1 MIIGAVMVPHPPIA
15 VHEIGKGEEQKI
27 QATLDSFDTVAAY
40 IAEQK
45 PDTIVLTTPHAVMYR
60 DWFNISGGA
69 EAYGDFA
76 RYRAK
81 NVSFHVNYDEA
92 FVKRLED
99 LCRNENIPAG
109 TQYDR
114 DPELDQ
120 GTMVPLYFINQ
131 RYKDYKL
138 VRIGLSGVPL
148 SVHYRFGTLIQKA
161 AMESDRR
168 ILLVASGD
176 LSHCEKEDGPY
187 GFKPEGPEYDARLM
201 RDMSSA
207 SFGNLMRYSD
217 SFLDRAQECGH
228 RSFTIMAGALDGLA
242 VKPRTLS
249 HEATFGVG
257 YGFVI
262 YDIEG
267 TDDSRHFL
275 DTYEAEIKEECR
287 KKTGAADAYVKLAV
301 QTIHEWV
308 LHHRR
313 PDLPQD
319 LPEEMMKERAGVFV
333 SIHKLGALRGCIGT
347 IGPVRSSI
355 AKEIIE
361 NGISAC
367 SRDPRFDPVTEEE
380 LPYLEV
386 SVDVLSEPE
395 PAAGPEDL
403 DVKRYGVI
411 VSSEDG
417 RRGLLLPNLEGVDT
431 VEEQIGIARSK
442 GGIGEYEDY
451 SLERFEV
458 VRHE

>member
-148 SVHYRFGTLIQKA
+148 SVHYRFGTMIQKA

-217 SFLDRAQECGH
+217 SFLDRVQECGH

-333 SIHKLGALRGCIGT
+333 SIHKLGSLRGCIGT

-431 VEEQIGIARSK
+431 VEEQINIARSK

>member
-69 EAYGDFA
+69 EAYGNFA

-131 RYKDYKL
+131 KYKDYKL

-148 SVHYRFGTLIQKA
+148 SVHYRFGTMIQKA

-267 TDDSRHFL
+267 TDESRHFL

-333 SIHKLGALRGCIGT
+333 SIHKLGSLRGCIGT

-431 VEEQIGIARSK
+431 VEEQINIARSK

>member
-201 RDMSSA
+201 QDMSSA

-333 SIHKLGALRGCIGT
+333 SIHKLGSLRGCIGT

-431 VEEQIGIARSK
+431 VEEQINIARSK

>member
-1 MIIGAVMVPHPPIA
+1 M
-15 VHEIGKGEEQKI
+15 Q
-27 QATLDSFDTVAAY
+27 
-40 IAEQK
+40 
-45 PDTIVLTTPHAVMYR
+45 
-60 DWFNISGGA
+60 
-69 EAYGDFA
+69 
-76 RYRAK
+76 
-81 NVSFHVNYDEA
+81 
-92 FVKRLED
+92 
-99 LCRNENIPAG
+99 
-109 TQYDR
+109 
-114 DPELDQ
+114 
-120 GTMVPLYFINQ
+120 
-131 RYKDYKL
+131 
-138 VRIGLSGVPL
+138 
-148 SVHYRFGTLIQKA
+148 
-161 AMESDRR
+161 
-168 ILLVASGD
+168 
-176 LSHCEKEDGPY
+176 
-187 GFKPEGPEYDARLM
+187 
-201 RDMSSA
+201 DMSSA

-333 SIHKLGALRGCIGT
+333 SIHKFGSLRGCIGT

-431 VEEQIGIARSK
+431 VEEQINIARSK

-451 SLERFEV
+451 QPGAV
-458 VRHE
+458 

>member
-148 SVHYRFGTLIQKA
+148 SVHYRFGTMIQKA

-176 LSHCEKEDGPY
+176 LSHCEKEDSPY

-333 SIHKLGALRGCIGT
+333 SIHKLGSLRGCIGT

-431 VEEQIGIARSK
+431 VEEQINIARSK